1 MSASGTSSWRRLA
14 IVPAR
19 GGSKGL
25 PGKNL
30 AVVGGTTL
38 LARAVACAR
47 ESGAFDSIV
56 VSTDDPGIAAEG
68 ERAGASVPFLR
79 PATLAADTA
88 AVIDAVRDVL
98 ARLAEAGEP
107 AFDLVTLLEPTSP
120 LRTPEII
127 RRTVAA
133 AEAEGCD
140 AALTVSEVPLR
151 YHPLKQFRL
160 DRKGSLRHHAED
172 GARIVNRQE
181 LTPTYVRNGQCY
193 AVRTAAL
200 SAGHGIL
207 GANPCAVMVEGPIVN
222 IDDAEDLALAR
233 RLIEGSPASEQARE
247 P

>member
-1 MSASGTSSWRRLA
+1 MSLSGISSWRRLA
-14 IVPAR
+14 IVPTR

-30 AVVGGTTL
+30 AVIGGVTL

-47 ESGAFDSIV
+47 ESGAFDKII
-56 VSTDDPGIAAEG
+56 VSTDDPAIAEEG

-79 PATLAADTA
+79 PPTLASDTA
-88 AVIDAVRDVL
+88 AVIDAIRDVL
-98 ARLAEAGEP
+98 ARLADAGEP
-107 AFDLVTLLEPTSP
+107 AFDLVALLEPTSP

-127 RRTVAA
+127 RRTVEA
-133 AEAEGCD
+133 AEMDGCD

-160 DRKGSLRHHAED
+160 DREGNVRHYAKD
-172 GARIVNRQE
+172 GASVVNRQE

-193 AVRTAAL
+193 AVRTTAL

-207 GANPCAVMVEGPIVN
+207 GAMPRAVVVEGPIVN
-222 IDDAEDLALAR
+222 IDDAEDLALAG
-233 RLIEGSPASEQARE
+233 RLIEGSSALEQQRS